1 MIQIFKH
8 PVYTPQFGLLCLS
21 SYLFYASFNMLI
33 PELPAYLSS
42 LGGADYKGFI
52 IALFTLTAGLSRPF
66 SGKLADKVGR
76 VPVMLFG
83 TGVCFVC
90 GFFYPVAAT
99 VSGFLLLRL
108 IHGFSTG
115 FQPTGTSAYVAD
127 ITPLAR
133 RGEAIGFHGLAG
145 SLGMASGPAIG
156 SAVTNAFS
164 LSTMFYLSSA
174 FALASVLVLAG
185 LRETA
190 PARERF
196 SWRLLRIGRHEI
208 LETRVLAPA
217 LVMFLVMFS
226 YGVVLTLV
234 PDLSGHLGIRNK
246 GLFFTCFTLASLGVR
261 FVAGRV
267 SDKYGRVPVLKV
279 STLILAGAM
288 GCVSLAASPVVF
300 LLGAVLFGIGSGM
313 SSPTLYAWTIDLSDE
328 AHRGRA
334 MGTTYIALEAGIGT
348 SALLA
353 GWLYGNDSAR
363 LPQAFWLAAALAI
376 GAFAFLQLQHRGRK
390 A

>member
-1 MIQIFKH
+1 
-8 PVYTPQFGLLCLS
+8 
-21 SYLFYASFNMLI
+21 
-33 PELPAYLSS
+33 
-42 LGGADYKGFI
+42 
-52 IALFTLTAGLSRPF
+52 
-66 SGKLADKVGR
+66 
-76 VPVMLFG
+76 MLFG
-83 TGVCFVC
+83 TGICVVC
-90 GFFYPVAAT
+90 GFFYPVAGT
-99 VSGFLLLRL
+99 VFSFLLLRL

-127 ITPLAR
+127 ITPLER

-164 LSTMFYLSSA
+164 LPAMFYLSSA
-174 FALASVLVLAG
+174 LAFCSVLVLAG

-196 SWRLLRIGRHEI
+196 SWAHLRIGRHEI

-234 PDLSGHLGIRNK
+234 PDLSWHLGIRNK
-246 GLFFTCFTLASLGVR
+246 GLFFTCFTLSSLGIR

-267 SDKYGRVPVLKV
+267 SDRYGRVPVLKV
-279 STLILAGAM
+279 ATVILAGAM
-288 GCVSLAASPVVF
+288 ICVGAAATEAVF
-300 LLGAVLFGIGSGM
+300 LLGAILYGIGSGM
-313 SSPTLYAWTIDLSDE
+313 SSPTLYAWTIDRSEE

-334 MGTTYIALEAGIGT
+334 MGTTYIALEAGIGL

-353 GWLYGNDSAR
+353 GWLYGNDLAR
-363 LPQAFWLAAALAI
+363 MPLAFWLAAALALL
-376 GAFAFLQLQHRGRK
+376 AFGYLHFQFRGRK
-390 A
+390 N